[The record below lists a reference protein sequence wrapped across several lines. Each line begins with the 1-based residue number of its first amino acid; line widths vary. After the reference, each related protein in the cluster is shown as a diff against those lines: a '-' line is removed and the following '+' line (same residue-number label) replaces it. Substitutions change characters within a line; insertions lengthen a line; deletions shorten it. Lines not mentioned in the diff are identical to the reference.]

1 MAISDITFIK
11 GQGGL
16 GTPLPGEDFI
26 SGLLFYTANANLPSG
41 FSTTNRIKSFG
52 SIQDAE
58 QAGITLDYSD
68 ATAATATLT
77 ITAIGADGNTLNIS
91 INNPSVSGVTLINL
105 GTYKKV
111 AADSTVTL
119 VAASITDIINSGSST
134 HEYTATSAAGV
145 ITIKAPKKAG
155 IYLNTG
161 TPIIVSIT
169 GTIAATLAQFTGGTF
184 SLKAAW
190 YYHIKEYF
198 RMQPSGVLFVGF
210 FPIPSTYDFT
220 ELQTMQVFADG
231 KIRQMGV
238 YKDGTT
244 PSTADMGLIQGVL
257 NTLDTLHMPISWVLY
272 TANMVSIT
280 DLTTLTDLNLLNCS
294 KVSFVISQDGAG
306 LGNFLYLTTGKSIT
320 TLGTTLG
327 TISLSSVSE
336 SIGNPNRFN
345 VSDGFECDTVNFAN
359 GQAVKTST
367 QSLLNRLD
375 TYRYIFLIKRQGVNG
390 TFFNN
395 SYTSV
400 TSTSDYAFGYRNR
413 TIDKAIRG
421 LNSVIVLDIQSQIV
435 INSDGTIKSSSIE
448 SFKRKADIP
457 LSQMVRDGE
466 LSAFDVL
473 IDPNQPVLSTG
484 KLIITIKLVPIGIA
498 NDITIYVGFTN
509 KI

>member
-184 SLKAAW
+184 SL
-190 YYHIKEYF
+190 
-198 RMQPSGVLFVGF
+198 
-210 FPIPSTYDFT
+210 
-220 ELQTMQVFADG
+220 
-231 KIRQMGV
+231 
-238 YKDGTT
+238 
-244 PSTADMGLIQGVL
+244 
-257 NTLDTLHMPISWVLY
+257 
-272 TANMVSIT
+272 
-280 DLTTLTDLNLLNCS
+280 
-294 KVSFVISQDGAG
+294 
-306 LGNFLYLTTGKSIT
+306 
-320 TLGTTLG
+320 
-327 TISLSSVSE
+327 
-336 SIGNPNRFN
+336 
-345 VSDGFECDTVNFAN
+345 
-359 GQAVKTST
+359 
-367 QSLLNRLD
+367 
-375 TYRYIFLIKRQGVNG
+375 
-390 TFFNN
+390 
-395 SYTSV
+395 
-400 TSTSDYAFGYRNR
+400 
-413 TIDKAIRG
+413 
-421 LNSVIVLDIQSQIV
+421 
-435 INSDGTIKSSSIE
+435 
-448 SFKRKADIP
+448 
-457 LSQMVRDGE
+457 
-466 LSAFDVL
+466 
-473 IDPNQPVLSTG
+473 
-484 KLIITIKLVPIGIA
+484 
-498 NDITIYVGFTN
+498 
-509 KI
+509 